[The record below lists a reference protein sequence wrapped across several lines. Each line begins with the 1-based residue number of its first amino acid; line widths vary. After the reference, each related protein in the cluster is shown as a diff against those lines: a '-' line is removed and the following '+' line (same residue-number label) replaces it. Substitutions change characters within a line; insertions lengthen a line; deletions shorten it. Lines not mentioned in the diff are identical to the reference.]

1 MGQPGTLQ
9 KRDFP
14 LQKALPKL
22 QGKVISSRD
31 DEAVSSKGCAV
42 LGTGNQS
49 CLGFGGGF
57 PGRLGSPGSPLAELG
72 LRAGLE
78 QLGGAAPSA
87 QGSSASLLGRYLNS
101 LGSPSTRV
109 LSGKGLLLK
118 VMLCFSL
125 SHRVLSVGVLDSK
138 TTSNFY

>member
-1 MGQPGTLQ
+1 MKQYPVRDVLCWGQEIN
-9 KRDFP
+9 P
-14 LQKALPKL
+14 L
-22 QGKVISSRD
+22 
-31 DEAVSSKGCAV
+31 
-42 LGTGNQS
+42 LG
-49 CLGFGGGF
+49 LGVGF

-78 QLGGAAPSA
+78 QLGGAAPST
-87 QGSSASLLGRYLNS
+87 QGSSVSLLGRYLNS